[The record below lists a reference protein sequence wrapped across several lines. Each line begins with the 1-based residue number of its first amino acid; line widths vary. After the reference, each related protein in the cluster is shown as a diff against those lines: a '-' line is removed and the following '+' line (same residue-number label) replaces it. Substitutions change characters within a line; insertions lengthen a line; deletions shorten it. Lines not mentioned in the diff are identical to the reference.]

1 MNYLFGIDV
10 GGTNIKIGLFTEKG
24 ELLEKN
30 SIKTKKLDDGA
41 YIIGDIA
48 SFCLSLL
55 EKKGINKKEV
65 LGFGFGVPG
74 PVSNNRVIQAPNIG
88 WKNLDLAKEF
98 QNAIGFKTI
107 IKLAN
112 DATIAALGEYK
123 EMGLKEN
130 IVFITLGTGVGGGI
144 VLDSKAIE
152 GAHGAGGEIGHIKVE
167 YNHPIQCSCGL
178 YGCLETVAS
187 ISGITRIAQ
196 ELIDEG
202 KFETT
207 LNKNH
212 LNPKTIF
219 DAARSGDQL
228 GNEVLNH
235 VSDYIGRACASIAVT
250 VDPAVFIIGGGI
262 SNAGDTLL
270 NAIEKAYQKYSH
282 YGTIKVTFRLAE
294 LGNDAGMYGSAEL
307 VRGQLE

>member
-1 MNYLFGIDV
+1 MNYIFGIDI
-10 GGTNIKIGLFTEKG
+10 GGTSIKIGLFTENG
-24 ELLEKN
+24 ELLEKK
-30 SIKTKKLDDGA
+30 SIKTNKLNDGA

-55 EKKGINKKEV
+55 ERKGINKKEV

-74 PVSNNRVIQAPNIG
+74 PVSNKIVIQAPNIG
-88 WKNLDLAKEF
+88 WKNLDFSKEF
-98 QNAIGFKTI
+98 QKAIGFKTI
-107 IKLAN
+107 IELAN
-112 DATIAALGEYK
+112 DATIAALGEYQA
-123 EMGLKEN
+123 MGLKED

-144 VLDSKAIE
+144 VLESKVLE

-196 ELIDEG
+196 ELIEEN
-202 KFETT
+202 KFETK
-207 LNKNH
+207 LNSNH

-219 DAARSGDQL
+219 DAARMGDKL
-228 GNEVLNH
+228 GKEVLNI

-262 SNAGDTLL
+262 SNAGDTLI
-270 NAIEKAYQKYSH
+270 NAIEKAYQKHSH
-282 YGTIKVTFRLAE
+282 YGTMKATFRLAK

-307 VRGQLE
+307 IRGK

>member
-88 WKNLDLAKEF
+88 WKNLDFAKEF

-112 DATIAALGEYK
+112 DATIAALE
-123 EMGLKEN
+123 
-130 IVFITLGTGVGGGI
+130 
-144 VLDSKAIE
+144 
-152 GAHGAGGEIGHIKVE
+152 
-167 YNHPIQCSCGL
+167 
-178 YGCLETVAS
+178 
-187 ISGITRIAQ
+187 
-196 ELIDEG
+196 
-202 KFETT
+202 
-207 LNKNH
+207 
-212 LNPKTIF
+212 
-219 DAARSGDQL
+219 
-228 GNEVLNH
+228 
-235 VSDYIGRACASIAVT
+235 IGRAHV
-250 VDPAVFIIGGGI
+250 
-262 SNAGDTLL
+262 
-270 NAIEKAYQKYSH
+270 
-282 YGTIKVTFRLAE
+282 
-294 LGNDAGMYGSAEL
+294 
-307 VRGQLE
+307 

>member
-1 MNYLFGIDV
+1 MNYIFGIDV
-10 GGTNIKIGLFTEKG
+10 GGTNIKIGLFTENG
-24 ELLEKN
+24 ELIEKN
-30 SIKTKKLDDGA
+30 SIKTNKLNDGA

-55 EKKGINKKEV
+55 EEKGINKNEV

-74 PVSNNRVIQAPNIG
+74 PVSNNIVIQAPNIG
-88 WKNLDLAKEF
+88 WKNLDLSKEF
-98 QNAIGFKTI
+98 QKEIGFKTI
-107 IKLAN
+107 IELAN

-144 VLDSKAIE
+144 ILDSKALE

-167 YNHPIQCSCGL
+167 YNHPIKCSCGL

-196 ELIDEG
+196 ELIEEG
-202 KFETT
+202 KFETK
-207 LNKNH
+207 LNRNH

-219 DAARSGDQL
+219 DAAKNGDRL
-228 GNEVLNH
+228 GNEVLNN

-262 SNAGDTLL
+262 SNAGDTLI
-270 NAIEKAYQKYSH
+270 NAIEKAYQNYSH
-282 YGTIKVTFRLAE
+282 YGTIKTTFRLAK

-307 VRGQLE
+307 IRGQLQ